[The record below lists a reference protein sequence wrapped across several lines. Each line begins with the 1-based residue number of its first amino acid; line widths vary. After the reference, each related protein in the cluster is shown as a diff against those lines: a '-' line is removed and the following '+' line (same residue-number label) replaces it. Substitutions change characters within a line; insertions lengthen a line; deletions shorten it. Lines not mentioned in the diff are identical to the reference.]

1 MINTVLAHPKGA
13 ISEEAKLADQPAQ
26 SDVFHTVRLWWA
38 PTALLRT
45 EDSEG
50 LAGKDFEITR
60 AVSYVGQEM
69 VVVVVVL
76 VLVEGNRLFQ
86 GLWQWQLPPTLTPV
100 SQFWVF
106 PLENPGMSFP

>member
-1 MINTVLAHPKGA
+1 
-13 ISEEAKLADQPAQ
+13 
-26 SDVFHTVRLWWA
+26 
-38 PTALLRT
+38 
-45 EDSEG
+45 
-50 LAGKDFEITR
+50 
-60 AVSYVGQEM
+60 M